1 MDVINE
7 ETQEKRIRLRLSLM
21 NLIGL
26 FVAALVVSF
35 FLLALIIWGT
45 PLKNYLPGYNE
56 NIKQDLVRQTYRLDS
71 LQNEMDLQAVYLKSI
86 RDVVSGNVHSDSVQQ
101 LDSMAISQK
110 EALMA
115 ERSELLETF
124 KQEYET
130 REKDN
135 LMLFDQAVS
144 YHVHTFFRPSK
155 GVVIKPFNPKEG
167 QYSIEVNTQSD
178 ASVAATLTGTIVY
191 EDYVPNEGWML
202 IIQHDAEYLSM
213 YYHLLKPFKQ
223 VGASVQAGE
232 TLGLVAQETMAFELW
247 QHGLPINP
255 EEVVIFN

>member
-1 MDVINE
+1 
-7 ETQEKRIRLRLSLM
+7 
-21 NLIGL
+21 
-26 FVAALVVSF
+26 
-35 FLLALIIWGT
+35 
-45 PLKNYLPGYNE
+45 
-56 NIKQDLVRQTYRLDS
+56 
-71 LQNEMDLQAVYLKSI
+71 MDLQAVYLKSI

-232 TLGLVAQETMAFELW
+232 TIGLVAQETMAFELW